1 MEFTHEKL
9 GKCECVDLTQKQ
21 LEDFHRAM
29 KGKEQEVLSV
39 WRGDSVR
46 VAAKLGILI
55 EPKLT
60 PEDIDNAKPALISW
74 LSECIAKLFAEAMN
88 IDPLS

>member
-1 MEFTHEKL
+1 MKFEHETL
-9 GKCECVDLTQKQ
+9 GKCVFGELTQKQ

-29 KGKEQEVLSV
+29 QGKEKEVLSV

-46 VAAKLGILI
+46 VAAKMGLLI

-60 PEDIDNAKPALISW
+60 PDDIDNAKPAYINW
-74 LSECIAKLFAEAMN
+74 LSECIAKLFAEAMK